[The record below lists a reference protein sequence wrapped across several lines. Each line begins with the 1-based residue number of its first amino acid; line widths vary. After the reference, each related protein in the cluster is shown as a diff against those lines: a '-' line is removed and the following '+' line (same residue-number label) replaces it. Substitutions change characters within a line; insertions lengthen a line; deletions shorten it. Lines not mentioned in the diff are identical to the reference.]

1 MTRLPRTPALDG
13 IRGLAVAGVL
23 LFHAGVGWLIG
34 GHLGVTVFFALSGFL
49 ITSLLLSEHEGS
61 GRVDLRQFWARRAK
75 RLVPALPVA
84 LLLVAAVAAWTPNPA
99 SHLIQDSVATMTWSA
114 NWWFLASG
122 QTYADLFHD
131 PSPLQHTWSLA
142 VEEQFYVLFPLLLV
156 FLARKGRAALGV
168 GIAALLVLSV
178 GIGAWLS
185 LHGATSARLH
195 FGTDTRIAEILAGA
209 GLAVLLQQG
218 RGWRR
223 LSSPLVPA
231 VGVVAGAFLVWS
243 MVTVQDDSRYLQR
256 GGWALTSVATCFLLA
271 AAVQPG
277 RIATALSAWP
287 LVRLG
292 QLSYGAYLFHWPL
305 YLLITKDSAGVDGP
319 MLLLTRL
326 TAVLLLAEVSL
337 RVLELPVRHSRLS
350 LGGGL
355 GTWAVAGTAG
365 VVAVGLGTGAIVLP
379 SLPPA
384 TNLPAAEAQGLPGAA
399 QPQQQ
404 QQLVG
409 AARQSAPRRVVVQAP
424 RAMAARTAAPA
435 PKHRETRQA
444 LPPAFTTDPDKY
456 PVPPVPPSQPGQ
468 LRVLVIGDS
477 LADNLAQGLIQWS
490 NTRSDVVVYD
500 LAIPGCPLSRGGER
514 RFTDGRL
521 FPVKKS
527 CGWWADHSTKR
538 WQAMHQFSP
547 QVVVSEDGVN
557 ELFDRRLSSWSDWSS
572 PGGNPFDD
580 WLIGEYG
587 NVVRSFGG
595 ASQLM
600 LNTPCADWQRYWA
613 FASVPDMDERVMAVN
628 NDQGQVPDITRADL
642 RGRICPGGQYS
653 DTVEGQP
660 DGRPDGLHLSPQ
672 ASFALARDWL
682 GPQVLLM
689 QKSTKIL
696 GS

>member
-23 LFHAGVGWLIG
+23 LFHAGVGWLVG

-49 ITSLLLSEHEGS
+49 ITSLLLSEVEQS
-61 GRVDLRQFWARRAK
+61 GRVDLRGFWARRAK

-84 LLLVAAVAAWTPNPA
+84 LLLVAAVAAWTSDPA
-99 SHLIQDSVATMTWSA
+99 GHLLQDSVATMTWSA

-122 QTYADLFHD
+122 QSYADLFHD

-142 VEEQFYVLFPLLLV
+142 VEEQYYLLFPLLLLLLV
-156 FLARKGRAALGV
+156 RRGRAAVGV

-178 GIGAWLS
+178 GVGAWLS
-185 LHGATSARLH
+185 LHGSTSARLH
-195 FGTDTRIAEILAGA
+195 YGTDTRVAEILAGA

-223 LSSPLVPA
+223 LASPLWA
-231 VGVVAGAFLVWS
+231 VLGVAAAAFLAWS
-243 MVTVQDDSRYLQR
+243 MVTVQDDGRYLQR
-256 GGWALTSVATCFLLA
+256 GGWALTAVASCALLA

-277 RIATALSAWP
+277 PVATALSAWP

-305 YLLITKDSAGVDGP
+305 YLLITKETAGVDGP
-319 MLLLTRL
+319 LLLLTRL
-326 TAVLLLAEVSL
+326 TAVLVLAEVSL
-337 RVLELPVRHSRLS
+337 RVLELPVRHSGLS

-355 GTWAVAGTAG
+355 SAWALAGTAG

-384 TNLPAAEAQGLPGAA
+384 TDLPVTQAQALPGTV
-399 QPQQQ
+399 QRPQQPVRALPQ
-404 QQLVG
+404 QPGQ
-409 AARQSAPRRVVVQAP
+409 RRVVVPAP
-424 RAMAARTAAPA
+424 RAMAVRSAAPA
-435 PKHRETRQA
+435 PARRETRQA
-444 LPPAFTTDPDKY
+444 LPPAFTADPDKY
-456 PVPPVPPSQPGQ
+456 PVPPVPAAGPNQ
-468 LRVLVIGDS
+468 LRVLVVGDS
-477 LADNLAQGLIQWS
+477 LAANLAEGLLRWS
-490 NTRSDVVVYD
+490 HTRSDVVVYD
-500 LAIPGCPLSRGGER
+500 LAVPGCPLSRGGER

-527 CGWWADHSTKR
+527 CGWWADHGAQR
-538 WQAMHQFSP
+538 WKAMQQFAP
-547 QVVVSEDGVN
+547 QVVVTEDGVN
-557 ELFDRRLSSWSDWSS
+557 ELFDRRLSSWGDWRS
-572 PGGNPFDD
+572 PGSSQFDD
-580 WLIGEYG
+580 WLVGEYG
-587 NVVRSFGG
+587 SVVQSFGG
-595 ASQLM
+595 ASTLM

-613 FASVPDMDERVMAVN
+613 FASVSDMDGRVAAVN
-628 NDQGQVPDITRADL
+628 ADQGRVNGITRADL

-660 DGRPDGLHLSPQ
+660 DGRPDGLHLSPE

-689 QKSTKIL
+689 HKSTGIL